1 MVEEHNSKEV
11 LEQKLLPIWSKKQ
24 KEIEE
29 YIETV
34 EVSWIKSFDLFN
46 FKFFLWFILFKTEFD
61 ELNQLINK
69 ELNAVFKYLQGV
81 SHIWDIHELGLV
93 KKERALQELL
103 QDCRKDHDGDNQ
115 KREEKLDSILDQMR
129 ESSTEKDLKRLM
141 TNVGLQLDAIKRG
154 YMAFKDAQIELVKQY
169 PEMVKEELKK
179 YEESVYKF
187 FSIIPPSKSMNM
199 EQNKKDEPVDS
210 LRHILKEVL
219 NTDKGT
225 KFYVTLRSD
234 ASEGNEENGSDI
246 LNYDELIPN
255 TKLEILNNI
264 DYKTHLKHA
273 YIPLV
278 SMKEIKN
285 WWGS

>member
-1 MVEEHNSKEV
+1 
-11 LEQKLLPIWSKKQ
+11 
-24 KEIEE
+24 
-29 YIETV
+29 
-34 EVSWIKSFDLFN
+34 
-46 FKFFLWFILFKTEFD
+46 
-61 ELNQLINK
+61 
-69 ELNAVFKYLQGV
+69 
-81 SHIWDIHELGLV
+81 
-93 KKERALQELL
+93 
-103 QDCRKDHDGDNQ
+103 
-115 KREEKLDSILDQMR
+115 MR

-285 WWGS
+285 W

>member
-1 MVEEHNSKEV
+1 M
-11 LEQKLLPIWSKKQ
+11 
-24 KEIEE
+24 
-29 YIETV
+29 
-34 EVSWIKSFDLFN
+34 
-46 FKFFLWFILFKTEFD
+46 
-61 ELNQLINK
+61 INK

-115 KREEKLDSILDQMR
+115 KREEKLDSSLDQMR
-129 ESSTEKDLKRLM
+129 ESSSEKDLKRLM

-210 LRHILKEVL
+210 LRYILKEVL

-234 ASEGNEENGSDI
+234 AAECNEENGSDI

-285 WWGS
+285 S